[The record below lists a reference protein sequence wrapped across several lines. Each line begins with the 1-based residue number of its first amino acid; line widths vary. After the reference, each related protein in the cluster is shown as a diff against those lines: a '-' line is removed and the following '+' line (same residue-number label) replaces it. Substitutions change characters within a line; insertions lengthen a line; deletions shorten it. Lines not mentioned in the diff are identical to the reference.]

1 MAGHV
6 ADRGVALMACAF
18 ACDGSLEPP
27 EKQMAGTCSC
37 KSCCLGGCGSV
48 GSVWG
53 V

>member
-27 EKQMAGTCSC
+27 GKTDGRDM
-37 KSCCLGGCGSV
+37 
-48 GSVWG
+48 
-53 V
+53 